1 MSIPKSCVNLVK
13 CCHCLQPRHAAWLG
27 VKLTT
32 MMGKRDIVIRILL
45 LCGARAWDEGT
56 GKGLT
61 KSFCQPHIEL
71 KKSQWRFFSSIMLY
85 QIKLTA
91 TILQA
96 SFTGKHIKDIVDP
109 QAFSKA
115 YLQKIF
121 QMYLPGKI
129 QPTVISIS
137 MSWKL
142 CVKTCPDL
150 TVLGWSGTSWVLSRT
165 QCQFLNHITRPPN
178 STGCAVKPFAFW
190 TIAKIFNWLF
200 DWVNNIA
207 HQILILFL
215 KVLGQSC
222 VSSAN
227 SMEWKYLWRMFSFN
241 HDPL

>member
-1 MSIPKSCVNLVK
+1 MLPLLATPPCS
-13 CCHCLQPRHAAWLG
+13 
-27 VKLTT
+27 LTGGKVEGKI
-32 MMGKRDIVIRILL
+32 MGGRDIVIRILL
-45 LCGARAWDEGT
+45 LCSARAWDEGT
-56 GKGLT
+56 GKGFT

-137 MSWKL
+137 MFWKFVL
-142 CVKTCPDL
+142 KPAL
-150 TVLGWSGTSWVLSRT
+150 TWLSLGGAGLAGCYLGPSVSFSITLPARPTPLAVRSNLSLSGLSPK
-165 QCQFLNHITRPPN
+165 F
-178 STGCAVKPFAFW
+178 
-190 TIAKIFNWLF
+190 
-200 DWVNNIA
+200 
-207 HQILILFL
+207 
-215 KVLGQSC
+215 
-222 VSSAN
+222 
-227 SMEWKYLWRMFSFN
+227 
-241 HDPL
+241 

>member
-1 MSIPKSCVNLVK
+1 M
-13 CCHCLQPRHAAWLG
+13 
-27 VKLTT
+27 
-32 MMGKRDIVIRILL
+32 
-45 LCGARAWDEGT
+45 
-56 GKGLT
+56 
-61 KSFCQPHIEL
+61 
-71 KKSQWRFFSSIMLY
+71 Y

-129 QPTVISIS
+129 QLAVISIS
-137 MSWKL
+137 MFWKL

-178 STGCAVKPFAFW
+178 STGRAVKPFAFW
-190 TIAKIFNWLF
+190 TIAKILT
-200 DWVNNIA
+200 DG
-207 HQILILFL
+207 LIGSITLL
-215 KVLGQSC
+215 IKSC
-222 VSSAN
+222 YCS
-227 SMEWKYLWRMFSFN
+227 
-241 HDPL
+241 